1 MPKDKKLR
9 AEIIQSYHDISEA
22 GHEGRQK
29 TIELVTRNYW
39 QPEVMRDIEQYVEW
53 YDMYQRMKNRIEV
66 LVRKLKL
73 TKIPEKPW
81 THLTVEFITKLLL
94 VARGD
99 VILVVCGRLSKI
111 THFVATT
118 KEISAE
124 GLVWLFRDNIGKLHG
139 LPENIVSDKGLQFAA
154 KLMKELNQMLGIETR
169 LSTTFHLQT
178 DGQIECMNQKLEQY
192 LQFFVDYRQKYWP
205 EWLVLAEFTVNNKYI
220 W

>member
-1 MPKDKKLR
+1 
-9 AEIIQSYHDISEA
+9 
-22 GHEGRQK
+22 
-29 TIELVTRNYW
+29 
-39 QPEVMRDIEQYVEW
+39 MRDIEQYVEW

-139 LPENIVSDKGLQFAA
+139 LPENIVSDKGL
-154 KLMKELNQMLGIETR
+154 
-169 LSTTFHLQT
+169 
-178 DGQIECMNQKLEQY
+178 
-192 LQFFVDYRQKYWP
+192 
-205 EWLVLAEFTVNNKYI
+205 
-220 W
+220 